1 MPLWNAVRECQN
13 ENHFARPYVSNILQ
27 MPTWKMSYKCAHV
40 NIILQTPMWYEVIFS
55 SCNLEII
62 LKMLMWKLFCNK
74 RINKQALHK
83 FQIQRTTGTKSLNSF
98 KRSEIHFANASVK
111 FILEMPIWKSFLWE
125 YYSANASVEFI
136 LGMPMWESL
145 FKCWCEII
153 FANDNMKII
162 LQ

>member
-1 MPLWNAVRECQN
+1 MPLWNAFRECQN
-13 ENHFARPYVSNILQ
+13 ENHFASAYVKNHFARPYVSNILQ

-40 NIILQTPMWYEVIFS
+40 NIILQTPMWYEVIFA

-98 KRSEIHFANASVK
+98 KRSLRGRNPEIWNRLYDTIYSKMK
-111 FILEMPIWKSFLWE
+111 FQILEKIYKE
-125 YYSANASVEFI
+125 TTK
-136 LGMPMWESL
+136 
-145 FKCWCEII
+145 KC
-153 FANDNMKII
+153 N
-162 LQ
+162 